1 MKIRRKVIRLY
12 FWKDLLQV
20 AILSA
25 DMLFKKKL
33 LDNKSKQWV
42 EVKDDLYKIQSR
54 MEKIKHRYINSNH
67 IDNDV
72 MIAFIDHEL
81 SVCQNIINKYKP
93 HP

>member
-1 MKIRRKVIRLY
+1 MKIRKKVIRLY
-12 FWKDLLQV
+12 FRKDLLQV

-54 MEKIKHRYINSNH
+54 MEKIKHRYINSNQK
-67 IDNDV
+67 DKDV
-72 MIAFIDHEL
+72 MIAFIDPEL